1 MASPE
6 EDLVLNEGDGKIFVV
21 YNTSTTVTPA
31 YAATLVLVFGLGWI
45 ALIAAVYY
53 YLIFGTNKYSESYS
67 NSYSQR
73 RSKSMS
79 SMDCFTR
86 SWILLL
92 LQPFQVG
99 SWEVGKK
106 ETLQKRKRTN
116 WLELSNIWTNSK
128 RGIQIRGLKKV
139 FIDHNMPY
147 HTAHNNH
154 HLKYKSCK

>member
-6 EDLVLNEGDGKIFVV
+6 EDLVLNEGNGKIFVV

-79 SMDCFTR
+79 SMISFR
-86 SWILLL
+86 SSYFCLNL
-92 LQPFQVG
+92 FQVG
-99 SWEVGKK
+99 FWVVGKK
-106 ETLQKRKRTN
+106 GTSQKRKRTN
-116 WLELSNIWTNSK
+116 WLK
-128 RGIQIRGLKKV
+128 
-139 FIDHNMPY
+139 
-147 HTAHNNH
+147 
-154 HLKYKSCK
+154 